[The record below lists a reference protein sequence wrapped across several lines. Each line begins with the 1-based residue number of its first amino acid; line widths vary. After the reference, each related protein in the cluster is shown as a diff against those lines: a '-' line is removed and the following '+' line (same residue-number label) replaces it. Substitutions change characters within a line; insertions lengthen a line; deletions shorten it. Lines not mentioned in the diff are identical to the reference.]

1 MVDCEKCCQP
11 ITGEVH
17 RTVPGGFICGA
28 CHDTDPK
35 CPGCDR
41 SCPPHYLYEDGLC
54 GGCTHCQ

>member
-1 MVDCEKCCQP
+1 MVDCGNCCRE

-17 RTVPGGFICGA
+17 RTVPGGFICGG
-28 CHDTDPK
+28 CHDASDK

-41 SCPPHYLYEDGLC
+41 SCPPNYLYEDGLC